1 MNDKTEKALQR
12 VAAIKERAQ
21 YAPDLRETVCE
32 LVDTVKDLV
41 EVVQKLIEAAA
52 PAAPAKRTSKTS
64 K

>member
-1 MNDKTEKALQR
+1 MNEKSKQAVQR

-32 LVDTVKDLV
+32 LVELV
-41 EVVQKLIEAAA
+41 QELIEAAA
-52 PAAPAKRTSKTS
+52 TQPAPAPAARTTKTS